1 MATRRPATQ
10 INARQKALLANLQAC
25 GDEMSGQQLHRSL
38 EPEQAMGLATV
49 YRNLRQLQ
57 QRGLVRCRHL
67 PMARRSMRRWSGI
80 ATTSPASIA
89 ARPRRS
95 TTARFTTWRCP
106 KTVAKASI
114 SCFTRLNSLVSAAT
128 AASGSKARH
137 DPGRHV
143 LRSQW
148 LVARIR

>member
-1 MATRRPATQ
+1 
-10 INARQKALLANLQAC
+10 
-25 GDEMSGQQLHRSL
+25 MSGQQLHRSL

-67 PMARRSMRRWSGI
+67 PNGEALYAPLERDRHHLTCVDCGKTQALDHCPI
-80 ATTSPASIA
+80 HDLEV
-89 ARPRRS
+89 
-95 TTARFTTWRCP
+95 P